1 MLVPRVTKL
10 ALQMVAPMIV
20 AASYVQPLPAQDAKS
35 IEDFSRIE
43 VKAVAPETDPKTGF
57 VIGGKNATS
66 LIQGLTEI
74 YGRRIGD
81 LEKDMRPGAYA
92 TKGFLGGEE
101 RLVELLAEDN
111 GYVVDELGLTHQEL
125 GRHLRALGEI
135 SNKAGGKEFRYQ
147 GRRFKGSVRVSRWHQ
162 ASPFRDGTIT
172 NGLTIVDNLDNEK
185 RLEYSLL
192 MPDLIERYGFYEG
205 KGTPYRLDPRKILE
219 VLDFVKP
226 AQVKPRP

>member
-1 MLVPRVTKL
+1 MSGNSLAMSVPL
-10 ALQMVAPMIV
+10 MVALTI
-20 AASYVQPLPAQDAKS
+20 AAAIFAPALAAQDQKAAN
-35 IEDFSRIE
+35 DYTGIE
-43 VKAVAPETDPKTGF
+43 VRTIQPETDPKTGF

-74 YGRRIGD
+74 YGRRISD

-101 RLVELLAEDN
+101 RLVDLLAEDN
-111 GYVVDELGLTHQEL
+111 RYVVDELGLTHQEL
-125 GRHLRALGEI
+125 GKHLRALGEI
-135 SNKAGGKEFRYQ
+135 SGKAGGKEFRYH
-147 GRRFKGSVRVSRWHQ
+147 GRRFKGSVRLSRWHQ

-172 NGLTIVDNLDNEK
+172 NGLAIVDNLDNEK
-185 RLEYSLL
+185 RIEYSLL

-205 KGTPYRLDPRKILE
+205 KGTPYRLEPKKILE

-226 AQVKPRP
+226 GK

>member
-1 MLVPRVTKL
+1 MCVRRATKL
-10 ALQMVAPMIV
+10 TLLLAAPMVAAMSC
-20 AASYVQPLPAQDAKS
+20 ALPLPAQESKA

-43 VKAVAPETDPKTGF
+43 VKAVTPEKDPKTGF

-66 LIQGLTEI
+66 LILGLTEI

-92 TKGFLGGEE
+92 TKGFLGSEE
-101 RLVELLAEDN
+101 RLVDLLAEDN
-111 GYVVDELGLTHQEL
+111 RYVVDELGLTHQEL

-135 SNKAGGKEFRYQ
+135 SSKAGGKEFRYQ
-147 GRRFKGSVRVSRWHQ
+147 GRRFKGSVRRSQWHQ
-162 ASPFRDGTIT
+162 ASPFRDGTIS
-172 NGLTIVDNLDNEK
+172 NGLAIVDNLDNEK
-185 RLEYSLL
+185 RIEYSLL

-205 KGTPYRLDPRKILE
+205 KGTPYRLEPKKILE

-226 AQVKPRP
+226 GK

>member
-1 MLVPRVTKL
+1 MTANSLRVSIPL
-10 ALQMVAPMIV
+10 IV
-20 AASYVQPLPAQDAKS
+20 ALAMASAFFAPVLAAQDKVAK
-35 IEDFSRIE
+35 DYTGIE
-43 VKAVAPETDPKTGF
+43 VQAIQPEKDPKTGF

-66 LIQGLTEI
+66 LILGLTEI

-101 RLVELLAEDN
+101 RLVDLLAEDN
-111 GYVVDELGLTHQEL
+111 RYVVEELGLTHQEL
-125 GRHLRALGEI
+125 GKHLRALGEI
-135 SNKAGGKEFRYQ
+135 SSQVGGKEFRYQ
-147 GRRFKGSVRVSRWHQ
+147 GRRFKGSVRRSQWHQ

-172 NGLTIVDNLDNEK
+172 NGLVIVDNLDNEK

-192 MPDLIERYGFYEG
+192 MPELIERYGFYEG

-226 AQVKPRP
+226 GK

>member
-1 MLVPRVTKL
+1 MVHRATNLVLQL
-10 ALQMVAPMIV
+10 AVGLL
-20 AASYVQPLPAQDAKS
+20 AAAVSAMPLAAQDAKR
-35 IEDFSRIE
+35 IEDYSRIDIKS
-43 VKAVAPETDPKTGF
+43 VTPEKDPKTGF

-66 LIQGLTEI
+66 LILGLTEI

-111 GYVVDELGLTHQEL
+111 RYVVDELGLTHQEL
-125 GRHLRALGEI
+125 GKHLRALGEI
-135 SNKAGGKEFRYQ
+135 SSKAGRKEFRYQ
-147 GRRFKGSVRVSRWHQ
+147 GRRFKGTVRRSQWHQ

-172 NGLTIVDNLDNEK
+172 HGLAIVDNLDNEK

-226 AQVKPRP
+226 AK